1 MNSRKKIIGLEIL
14 KRRIQKL
21 HRQGKKIAFTN
32 GCFDIIHFGHVQ
44 YLEKAKK
51 NNRILIVG
59 INSDAS
65 VRKIKGPKRPVV
77 REQFRA
83 AVVAALVCV
92 DFVLIFNEATPY
104 KLIQAIQPDILIKG
118 ADWKGKEVIG
128 SDIVKKINGS
138 IELVEYVKGFST
150 TEIIE
155 KIKASFS

>member
-21 HRQGKKIAFTN
+21 RRQGKKIAFTN

-59 INSDAS
+59 INNDAS

-77 REQFRA
+77 RAQFRA
-83 AVVAALVCV
+83 AVVAALGCV
-92 DFVLIFNEATPY
+92 DFVVIFNEETPY
-104 KLIQAIQPDILIKG
+104 KLIQAVKPDILVKG

-128 SDIVKKINGS
+128 SDIVKRNKGRV
-138 IELVEYVKGFST
+138 ELVPYAKGFST
-150 TEIIE
+150 TVMIE
-155 KIKASFS
+155 KIKASFE